1 MSWSRVKMKAGLM
14 IKGNLIN
21 HLSKL
26 KLQVICTV
34 GWKWIPRYV
43 IDISFILCRVSSSII
58 FTCHSQDLFSH
69 RETLLRVVG
78 GLTISPDVLC
88 ARSFSSEGPF
98 IYMCA
103 LSKKPMPN
111 VWQKGCYIFV
121 LHSSVAIGIRIA
133 KFLKTRTSC
142 ELCQIYMFLKSFYM
156 YLYWFFTIEE

>member
-1 MSWSRVKMKAGLM
+1 MTNPLKWITVNVNKAIEPLIHLIKMSWSRVKMKAGLM

-78 GLTISPDVLC
+78 GLTISPMFCVQGLLAVRVLSSLC
-88 ARSFSSEGPF
+88 A
-98 IYMCA
+98 
-103 LSKKPMPN
+103 
-111 VWQKGCYIFV
+111 
-121 LHSSVAIGIRIA
+121 
-133 KFLKTRTSC
+133 LKVKSQCRTFGRRVV
-142 ELCQIYMFLKSFYM
+142 I
-156 YLYWFFTIEE
+156 T

>member
-58 FTCHSQDLFSH
+58 FTCHSQDLFSY

-78 GLTISPDVLC
+78 GLTISPMFCVQGLLAVRVL
-88 ARSFSSEGPF
+88 SS
-98 IYMCA
+98 MCA